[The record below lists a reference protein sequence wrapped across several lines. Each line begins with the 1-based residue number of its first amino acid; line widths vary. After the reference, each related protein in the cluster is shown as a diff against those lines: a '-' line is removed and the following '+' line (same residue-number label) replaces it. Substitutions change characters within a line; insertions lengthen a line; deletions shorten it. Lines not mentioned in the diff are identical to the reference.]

1 MLQIKLALMK
11 LYVGNLGDGG
21 AVTSGDLRTLFEKY
35 GEVTECECIKNY
47 A

>member
-1 MLQIKLALMK
+1 MK

-21 AVTSGDLRTLFEKY
+21 TITSDDIRPLFETY
-35 GEVTECECIKNY
+35 GVVSECECIKNY